1 MPPIGSCL
9 WAGNI
14 IDFLKHLSSYLFTKF
29 SSHVMRTFSTYSLS
43 NFHIYNRVL
52 LTVVTILYITITN
65 FFKWDF
71 SIWFSGTF
79 LKLLIFILLS
89 DFGILVFFSVNSQKH
104 YSQEQI
110 CSVKLGQYLRSHRV
124 EFSLRESKLIQ
135 SEGQQRKILDI
146 TSLVLISLLVTAR
159 PSSYGSACPSLC
171 SSNAVQQR
179 RYSGTHMNF
188 SGITKHSANCLAG
201 ALHDWVDIHK
211 LFNVS
216 SFQILNMPFFLK
228 NTHTQKLPIIYQTV
242 LEGTIPSIGDTDD

>member
-29 SSHVMRTFSTYSLS
+29 SSHVMRTFRTYSLS
-43 NFHIYNRVL
+43 NFYIYNRVL
-52 LTVVTILYITITN
+52 LTVVTILYITITSL
-65 FFKWDF
+65 FKWEF

-104 YSQEQI
+104 YSQEPI

-135 SEGQQRKILDI
+135 SEGQQRKILRHYKPCPNFPPCHSQAFLLWV
-146 TSLVLISLLVTAR
+146 SLPQSLQQQ
-159 PSSYGSACPSLC
+159 CC
-171 SSNAVQQR
+171 STEEIFW
-179 RYSGTHMNF
+179 YSHEFFRDNKTFCQLF
-188 SGITKHSANCLAG
+188 SWCSTWLG
-201 ALHDWVDIHK
+201 WY
-211 LFNVS
+211 
-216 SFQILNMPFFLK
+216 
-228 NTHTQKLPIIYQTV
+228 TQTL
-242 LEGTIPSIGDTDD
+242 